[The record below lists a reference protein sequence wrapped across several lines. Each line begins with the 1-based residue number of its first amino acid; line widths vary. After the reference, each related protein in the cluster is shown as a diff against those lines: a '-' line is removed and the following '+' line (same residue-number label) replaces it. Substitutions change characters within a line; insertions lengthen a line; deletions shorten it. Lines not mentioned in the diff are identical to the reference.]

1 MTRGRSHPTAPT
13 RRWWR
18 APLLAGALLLTLP
31 ALAAAAPISGTAF
44 EDFNDNGTRDS
55 GPAVDSGVGGIT
67 VTAYGADGAPV
78 ASATTAADGT
88 YTLNVPDAAG
98 RVRVEFTGLPAGY
111 QPARHGSRSG
121 TTVQFATGPAS
132 GVDVGVLQPANF
144 CQDNPLLAI
153 ACQRFGARDG
163 VFADDATIRLV
174 SDSTPD
180 QTQPLV
186 YGELGAPVVRPAALF
201 SQTGSIFGIAQP
213 TGSNH
218 MYSSAYTKR
227 HADWGPSGAG
237 AIYRTD
243 VAQATA
249 GTPNASVFFDVN
261 SLPSRPAGDFL
272 RAADRTGA
280 AVRDWEN
287 DSLAWSRVGRS
298 GLGNLSATDDGSEL
312 YTVGLATGELI
323 RVPVP
328 ADGSRPASAQTYAIP
343 RGACTVAG
351 DARPVA
357 TAVHD
362 GRVLVGGVCSEES
375 RGDAPPRAA
384 TADLRLF
391 VYAFDPVAG
400 TFSGPL
406 LNETLPSQRLCVI
419 RDGAPL
425 NAWPSSTCLP
435 GGIDADWHPWT
446 TRSTRGANENISR
459 GGNNDGSNG
468 QYSQPMLVDISF
480 VGDDLVLG
488 VRDRS
493 ADQLGVASS
502 VYPNGDTGESGM
514 QSGYT
519 LRACATGAGYQLESN
534 GACGSVTGSGP
545 KNVAQWG
552 PGGSLFYWDQN
563 FNSFGRQGAA
573 HDYGG
578 QGGTLQI
585 PGYPELRQASGYG
598 ADRCD
603 PASNLAGCPNIS
615 DGPSGSAGVL
625 YSSNRDG
632 SRVRGFNLYT
642 GGNTDDPARASL
654 FGKAN
659 GLGDLEALCDAAPIE
674 IGNYVW
680 LDPDRDGV
688 QDPSETAIAD
698 VLVELLD
705 AGGNVIAT
713 TRTDANG
720 QYWFNEGNVPG
731 AIQPNTGY
739 TVRIPLGQAP
749 LAQYTPTNPDTD
761 AQLRDSDGI
770 VSGAFVV
777 DRLRTGAAGH
787 NDHTHDFGFVP
798 PFNVSIRKAVSSP
811 TAKIGDTITYTLTA
825 RNDGPAVS
833 NDVVVTDVLPEQ
845 LQLTGA
851 RTRVGSCTTS
861 GNGVRCLLGRMQPGQ
876 TETITVTAVAHRS
889 GTAVNNAEIS
899 SPGDRDPR
907 DNRDR
912 REVRIPE
919 PDLSIVKTASAPTVR
934 LGETVT
940 YTLAARNNGPGL
952 ARDVVV
958 TDRLPDELRLTGVRT
973 PVGTC
978 TSRGDDVR
986 CALGTLRER
995 QQVRITVTAKAVK
1008 AGRTVNVAVVDNPPE
1023 TPPRG
1028 PEPRDPTPRD
1038 NRDGARVV
1046 VRRVD
1051 LGLTKSVNRTVLRAG
1066 QRATYTIRVRNP
1078 SRRVAL
1084 RNVRTC
1090 DDLPAGLVF
1099 VKATPKAKLARG
1111 RYCWT
1116 AKVLKPGQSKTYRL
1130 TVRAL
1135 RGTGGTRVNRAVATA
1150 PNAST
1155 RRADRAVRVI
1165 GGAIKGGGVT
1175 G

>member
-1 MTRGRSHPTAPT
+1 MTGVRSHRTSSG
-13 RRWWR
+13 RRSWT
-18 APLLAGALLLTLP
+18 ALLLASVVLLALP
-31 ALAAAAPISGTAF
+31 ALAAAVPVEGTAF
-44 EDFNDNGTRDS
+44 EDFNDNGTRES
-55 GPAVDSGVGGIT
+55 RPMVDSGVGGIT
-67 VTAYGADGAPV
+67 VTAYGAGGGAL
-78 ASATTAADGT
+78 ASTRTAADGT
-88 YTLNVPDAAG
+88 YALDVPDG
-98 RVRVEFTGLPAGY
+98 VRVRVEFTDLPAGY
-111 QPARHGSRSG
+111 QPARHGSSSG
-121 TTVQFATGPAS
+121 TTVQFVTGPAS
-132 GVDVGVLQPANF
+132 NVDVGVLQPANY
-144 CQDNPLLAI
+144 CQDNPLLAV
-153 ACQRFGARDG
+153 ACQRFGARG
-163 VFADDATIRLV
+163 GAFAGDATIRLV

-180 QTQPLV
+180 QTQPIV
-186 YGELGAPVVRPAALF
+186 AGELGAPIVRPAALF

-213 TGSNH
+213 TGSNY
-218 MYSSAYTKR
+218 MYSSTYTKR
-227 HADWGPSGAG
+227 HADWGPGGAG

-243 VAQATA
+243 IAQATA
-249 GTPNASVFFDVN
+249 GTPNAAAFFDVN
-261 SLPSRPAGDFL
+261 SLPGRPAGGFV

-280 AVRDWEN
+280 GVGDWMN
-287 DSLAWSRVGRS
+287 DSLAWTQVGRS

-323 RVPVP
+323 RIPVP
-328 ADGSRPASAQTYAIP
+328 ADGSRPASAQTYPVP
-343 RGACTVAG
+343 RDACAVAG

-362 GRVLVGGVCSEES
+362 GLIYVGGVCSEES
-375 RGDAPPRAA
+375 RGDPPPQPAS
-384 TADLRLF
+384 ADLRLF
-391 VYAFDPVAG
+391 VYAFDPATG
-400 TFSGPL
+400 TFGGPVM
-406 LNETLPSQRLCVI
+406 NQTLPNQRLCTI

-488 VRDRS
+488 MRDRS

-502 VYPNGDTGESGM
+502 VFPGGDTGESGM
-514 QSGYT
+514 QAGYT

-534 GACGSVTGSGP
+534 GVCGSLTGSGP

-563 FNSFGRQGAA
+563 FNSFGAQGAG

-603 PASNLAGCPNIS
+603 PASNLGGCPNVS

-625 YSSNRDG
+625 YSSNSDG

-680 LDPDRDGV
+680 LDPDKDGV
-688 QDPSETAIAD
+688 QDPDEPPIAD

-705 AGGNVIAT
+705 ASGTVIAT
-713 TRTDANG
+713 TRTDADG
-720 QYWFNEGNVPG
+720 RYWFNEGNVPD
-731 AIQPNTGY
+731 AIQPDTDY

-749 LAQYTPTNPDTD
+749 LAEYTPTSPDAD

-770 VSGAFVV
+770 PAGSHVI

-811 TAKIGDTITYTLTA
+811 TVKLGETVTYTLTA
-825 RNDGPAVS
+825 RNDGPAVAD
-833 NDVVVTDVLPEQ
+833 DVVVTDALPEQ

-851 RTRVGSCTTS
+851 STSKGSCTTS
-861 GNGVRCLLGRMQPGQ
+861 GNGVRCELGRLLPGQ
-876 TETITVTAVAHRS
+876 TETVTVTARAIRS
-889 GTAVNNAEIS
+889 GTAINNAEIS

-912 REVRIPE
+912 REVEIPT
-919 PDLSIVKTASAPTVR
+919 PDVSIRKTVSSPTVK
-934 LGETVT
+934 LGESVT
-940 YTLAARNNGPGL
+940 FTLTARNN
-952 ARDVVV
+952 
-958 TDRLPDELRLTGVRT
+958 
-973 PVGTC
+973 
-978 TSRGDDVR
+978 
-986 CALGTLRER
+986 
-995 QQVRITVTAKAVK
+995 
-1008 AGRTVNVAVVDNPPE
+1008 
-1023 TPPRG
+1023 
-1028 PEPRDPTPRD
+1028 
-1038 NRDGARVV
+1038 
-1046 VRRVD
+1046 
-1051 LGLTKSVNRTVLRAG
+1051 
-1066 QRATYTIRVRNP
+1066 
-1078 SRRVAL
+1078 
-1084 RNVRTC
+1084 
-1090 DDLPAGLVF
+1090 
-1099 VKATPKAKLARG
+1099 
-1111 RYCWT
+1111 
-1116 AKVLKPGQSKTYRL
+1116 
-1130 TVRAL
+1130 
-1135 RGTGGTRVNRAVATA
+1135 
-1150 PNAST
+1150 
-1155 RRADRAVRVI
+1155 
-1165 GGAIKGGGVT
+1165 
-1175 G
+1175 